1 MRAAGRVDV
10 AIGILPAKHASCH
23 IGGALGLGDGR
34 HGVPARAGGITRI
47 MTLLIGMGN
56 PRPVVKYICQS
67 PLCN

>member
-10 AIGILPAKHASCH
+10 AIGIFPAKHASCH
-23 IGGALGLGDGR
+23 ICGALGLCDGR
-34 HGVPARAGGITRI
+34 HGVPARAGGITCI

-56 PRPVVKYICQS
+56 PRPVVKYIRQS